1 MSGEYFEPQIQYM
14 PKKVNYFTK
23 YRPDITTLEKCFGA
37 DANPNAFL
45 SEAQQKNSG
54 EFAYF
59 MFRDELLSSILQKF
73 PKDLFFVS
81 DVYRDA
87 QGYPTLSD
95 LPDLHM
101 FMWNNYR
108 QYFDMNGGWV
118 VTPHEVMSTLR
129 ELYQHAEYREYLWTH
144 HQEERFAELEYERNA
159 NEEQARL
166 KEELS
171 KKEVE
176 DRRKLTFQNKQK
188 KKGKQVFKEVNPMEE
203 EKKRQAAKPKQI
215 TDLSREALE
224 EKQTWVPVDKNRQPG
239 SLVFIGHVD
248 VGKST
253 ICGNLMYLSGMIDQ
267 QTIRQ
272 YKKEAQDKGRD
283 SWWLA
288 YVMDTDESEKARGKT
303 VEVGKT
309 HFESKSKRYTV
320 LDAPGHKNYVPNMIQ
335 GASMAD
341 VAGLVVSARKG
352 EFEAGMEY
360 QGQTREHAQLARALG
375 VKKIIIVVNKMDEP
389 TVKWS
394 EERYCTIVS
403 KVAEYL
409 QKIGYSEE
417 DISSVPVSG
426 LTGDNMMMRSKNCP
440 WYEGSTLVQ
449 TLDDIDLPDKDA
461 DKPIRVPIADTD
473 EEEGG
478 RKLIIGKVEQ
488 GTLRIGD
495 KLTIAPNLQPCQIT
509 AILNAKEQLVRYAKP
524 GESVK
529 VSLRGIEQ
537 FGNVSKGD
545 ILCSRDD
552 PTPVSEHFLADIQL
566 FELLEQEILTK
577 GAILMLH
584 LHAIQEECQI
594 EEIKTGTEEDEEGN
608 IITVEKP
615 KWLRSHAKAFVRISM
630 RRPVCFEKY
639 EVNPHLG
646 QFTMRKGGRTI
657 ASGEIRKYKPL
668 DPLLLKKY
676 RQEETKQEE

>member
-1 MSGEYFEPQIQYM
+1 M
-14 PKKVNYFTK
+14 PKKVHYFTK
-23 YRPDITTLEKCFGA
+23 FRPDLTTLEKCFGES
-37 DANPNAFL
+37 ANPNAFL
-45 SEAQQKNSG
+45 SANQQKDSG

-59 MFRDELLSSILQKF
+59 MFRDELLSAILEKF
-73 PKDLFFVS
+73 PKDLFFVP
-81 DVYRDA
+81 DVYRDG
-87 QGYPTLSD
+87 QGYPTIED
-95 LPDLHM
+95 LPDLYL
-101 FMWNNYR
+101 FLWNNYR

-129 ELYQHAEYREYLWTH
+129 ELWQHAEYREYLWTH
-144 HQEERFAELEYERNA
+144 HQEERFAEMEYERNA
-159 NEEQARL
+159 DAEQARL

-171 KKEVE
+171 KKDIE
-176 DRRKLTFQNKQK
+176 DRIKLTFNNKQK
-188 KKGKQVFKEVNPMEE
+188 KRGKQAFKEVNPMDE

-215 TDLSREALE
+215 TDLSREQLE
-224 EKQTWVPVDKNRQPG
+224 EKQTWIAVDKNRQPG

-267 QTIRQ
+267 QTIRT

-288 YVMDTDESEKARGKT
+288 YVMDTDESEKNRGKT

-309 HFESKSKRYTV
+309 HFETRSKRFTV
-320 LDAPGHKNYVPNMIQ
+320 FDAPGHKNYVPNMIQ

-360 QGQTREHAQLARALG
+360 QGQTREHAMLAKALG

-394 EERYCTIVS
+394 EERYCQIVS

-409 QKIGYSEE
+409 QKIGYREE

-426 LTGDNMMMRSKNCP
+426 LTGDNMMMKGKSCP
-440 WYEGSTLVQ
+440 WYEGNTLVE
-449 TLDDIDLPDKDA
+449 TLDSIELPEKDA
-461 DKPIRVPIADTD
+461 DKSIRVPIADTD

-495 KLTIAPNLQPCQIT
+495 KLTVAPNLQQC
-509 AILNAKEQLVRYAKP
+509 
-524 GESVK
+524 
-529 VSLRGIEQ
+529 
-537 FGNVSKGD
+537 
-545 ILCSRDD
+545 
-552 PTPVSEHFLADIQL
+552 
-566 FELLEQEILTK
+566 
-577 GAILMLH
+577 
-584 LHAIQEECQI
+584 
-594 EEIKTGTEEDEEGN
+594 
-608 IITVEKP
+608 
-615 KWLRSHAKAFVRISM
+615 
-630 RRPVCFEKY
+630 
-639 EVNPHLG
+639 
-646 QFTMRKGGRTI
+646 
-657 ASGEIRKYKPL
+657 
-668 DPLLLKKY
+668 
-676 RQEETKQEE
+676 